1 MICVL
6 LCSLLKAISVAATD
20 ASLSH
25 FLQMEVNVCLCAYVH
40 VHVTEKERERE
51 QIVKKMSGWHM
62 LARNIVSDS
71 QQEVATLR

>member
-6 LCSLLKAISVAATD
+6 LCSLLKVVSVTATD

-25 FLQMEVNVCLCAYVH
+25 VLQMEVNVCLCAYVD
-40 VHVTEKERERE
+40 VRLHVTEKERLSERE

-62 LARNIVSDS
+62 LARNTVSG
-71 QQEVATLR
+71 